1 MIDLKEAVILLNDI
15 TGEEAED
22 IRRCLTTLYSVRE
35 GEQPLDRDFGLS
47 WEFMDRP
54 ENIARNVLALE
65 IIKKTK
71 RYEPRAAVEK
81 VEYKTGKEGQTIPV
95 IRLKGGGV

>member
-1 MIDLKEAVILLNDI
+1 MIDIKEAVIILN
-15 TGEEAED
+15 GVKREEAED

-35 GEQPLDRDFGLS
+35 GEQPLDRGFGLS
-47 WEFMDRP
+47 WDFMDCP

-71 RYEPRAAVEK
+71 RCEPRVAVEK
-81 VEYKTGKEGQTIPV
+81 VEYKTGEEGQMIPV